1 MKKITIIALGFM
13 LAVNG
18 FAQQDPQYSQY
29 MFNGL
34 VLNPAYAGTRGHF
47 SAVAIAREQW
57 VNLDGAPSTQ
67 SFSFNGT
74 SRNRKHGFGFSLQ
87 NDKIGVTSNTGVSA
101 VYAFRIPVAEESF
114 LSFGLQGS
122 LDNYRANFNDV
133 RLDFAGDPQV
143 NDPAFTGNQVNLLL
157 PNAGAGVFFHT
168 RKFYLG
174 ASTPK
179 LIRQNLYDANTGSQ
193 AVQVGHYFFTG
204 GLVFNLSDFV
214 KFKPSFLAKYQSVS
228 GAQFDVNAQFLLA
241 DRLWLG
247 ASYRTEDAM
256 VFMAE
261 FQITQVFRL
270 GYAYDMTT
278 SSLRSYQ
285 GGSHEFMLG
294 LDLDVKRSK
303 MISPRYF

>member
-1 MKKITIIALGFM
+1 MKKLLFIILGFC
-13 LAVNG
+13 LTTGA

-34 VLNPAYAGTRGHF
+34 VLNPAYAGSRGHF
-47 SAVAIAREQW
+47 SAVLLAREQW
-57 VNLDGAPSTQ
+57 AGMEGAPSTQ
-67 SFSFNGT
+67 SISLHGT

-87 NDKIGVTSNTGVSA
+87 NDKIGITSNTGVSA
-101 VYAFRIPVAEESF
+101 VYAFRIAVAEESF

-133 RLDFAGDPQV
+133 RLDYETDPQIS
-143 NDPAFTGNQVNLLL
+143 DPAFTGNQVNLLL
-157 PNAGAGVFFHT
+157 PNAGAGVYFHT
-168 RKFYLG
+168 RHFYLG

-179 LIRQNLYDANTGSQ
+179 LIRQNLYDSNTGSQ
-193 AVQVGHYFFTG
+193 AVQSPHYFFTG
-204 GLVFNLSDFV
+204 GLVLNLSDAV
-214 KFKPSFLAKYQSVS
+214 KFKPSVLAKYQPAS
-228 GAQFDVNAQFLLA
+228 GMQFDLNAHFLLA

-261 FQITQVFRL
+261 FQLTQVFRI
-270 GYAYDMTT
+270 GYAYDWTT
-278 SSLRSYQ
+278 SRLNRYEN
-285 GGSHEFMLG
+285 GSHEFMLG